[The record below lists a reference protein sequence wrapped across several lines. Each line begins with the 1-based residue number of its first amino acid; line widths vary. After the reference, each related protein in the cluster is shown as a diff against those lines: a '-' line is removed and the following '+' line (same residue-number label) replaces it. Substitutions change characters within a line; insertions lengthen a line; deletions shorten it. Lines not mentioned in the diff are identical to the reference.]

1 MKKINLYLMLAAFAG
16 MAASCAEDI
25 YNPSEEGQLALNTT
39 ISEEV
44 DVISRAYDAES
55 LKESCEIWISNS
67 KGLVRRYQGVG
78 EIPASINL
86 VNGAYV
92 AEAWAGDS
100 VSASFDKRC
109 YKGRVEFDIKSGVTT
124 RVDLACKIAN
134 VVASVSYPDNIGEAL
149 TDYTMTIGHKKGTL
163 DFVGNEKAKGYFMM
177 PNGETD
183 LTYTLR
189 GKLLNGDPFEYSGV
203 IANAKPTTWYVLNIE
218 YHGSTQD
225 VGGAAFSIVID
236 KHEIVQEDGFI
247 VTAAPKFSG
256 YGFELSEGL
265 SGESK
270 SFGRQTVYIASANDI
285 TSVRLSSDS
294 FSSLI
299 PALGGSDFD
308 ILSTSISQTVV
319 NTLNE
324 AGITWRKYDQDGG
337 TIVQVN
343 FEETFTNAL
352 ENGIYDF
359 EMVATDN
366 ENLRSRATVRFNVSD
381 AKAEARP
388 VETETITLTGAT
400 LRGVVTKEGVENVG
414 FRYRKAGAADWK
426 EISATPLSRAL
437 AVGSTFEAKLTGLES
452 GTKYE
457 YLALFD
463 GSASN
468 LVLSFFTDEVPVI
481 PNGGFETWNTSA
493 KAWLVAADE
502 NSMFWDSGNHGSS
515 TMNKNITGPESTI
528 KHSGN
533 YSAKL
538 ESQFVGIGALGKFA
552 AGNVFIG
559 KYLATEG
566 TDGILGWGRPFDFK
580 YLPKAVRVWVK
591 YSPATINS
599 KEATTV
605 DGVFTKNTGDLD
617 EGIVYLA
624 LCDDTDTGK
633 NTYESETWS
642 VVVKTKSKQLFSKN
656 DANVVAYAEKV
667 FTEATAG
674 DGLIEFVLPIEY
686 FKQNTT
692 PTRLM
697 FVASASRYGD
707 YFCGGRGSVMYI
719 DDIELIYE

>member
-16 MAASCAEDI
+16 MTASCAEDI
-25 YNPSEEGQLALNTT
+25 YKPSAEGQLALNTT
-39 ISEEV
+39 MSEEV

-78 EIPASINL
+78 EVPSGINL

-92 AEAWAGDS
+92 AQAWAGDS

-109 YKGRVEFDIKSGVTT
+109 YKGRVEFDIKSGITT

-177 PNGETD
+177 PAGEKD

-189 GKLLNGDPFEYSGV
+189 GKLLSGEAFEHTGV
-203 IANAKPTTWYVLNIE
+203 ISNVKPATWYILNIE
-218 YHGSTQD
+218 YRGSTQD
-225 VGGAAFSIVID
+225 VGGGIFNIVID
-236 KHEIVQEDGFI
+236 KQEIVKEDGFI

-256 YGFELSEGL
+256 YGFDLNEGL

-294 FSSLI
+294 FTTLI

-319 NTLNE
+319 STLNN
-324 AGITWRKYDQDGG
+324 AGVTWRKYDQDGG

-343 FEETFTNAL
+343 FEEAFTNTL

-359 EMVATDN
+359 EMVATDS
-366 ENLRSRATVRFNVSD
+366 ENLRARSTVRFNVSD
-381 AKAEARP
+381 AKVEARP
-388 VETETITLTGAT
+388 VESETITLTEAT
-400 LRGVVTKEGVENVG
+400 LRGVVTKDGVENVG

-426 EISATPLSRAL
+426 EISATPISRAL
-437 AVGSTFEAKLTGLES
+437 AVGATFEAKLIGLES

-457 YLALFD
+457 YCALFD

-468 LVLSFFTDEVPVI
+468 LVLNFSTDAVPVI
-481 PNGGFETWNTSA
+481 PNGGFEEWNTSS
-493 KAWLVAADE
+493 KAWLVAANE
-502 NSMFWDSGNHGSS
+502 SSMFWDSGNHGSA

-538 ESQFVGIGALGKFA
+538 SSQFVGVGNLGKFA

-559 KYLATEG
+559 KYLDTQG
-566 TDGILGWGRPFDFK
+566 TNGILGWGRPFDFK

-591 YSPATINS
+591 YEPKPIADK
-599 KEATTV
+599 KEAITV
-605 DGVFTKNTGDLD
+605 DGVFSKNIGDMD

-633 NTYESETWS
+633 NTYNNDSWS
-642 VVVKTKSKQLFSKN
+642 VVVNTATKQFFSKN

-686 FKQNTT
+686 FKNDVK

-719 DDIELIYE
+719 DDIELIY